1 MPLPTV
7 SGSLGACAK
16 RTSIVDD
23 SSAIVVF
30 TRCLRMR
37 SLVSQL
43 WHDAHTQYVCSAGK
57 HDGDCCGNEQ
67 HCGMLRPF
75 RFVFLTRSMKRH
87 VCFMQCLRY

>member
-1 MPLPTV
+1 MRMPLPTV

-30 TRCLRMR
+30 IRCLRMR

-43 WHDAHTQYVCSAGK
+43 WHDAHTHNTFVAQENMTVIVAETSSIVGCFVPSA
-57 HDGDCCGNEQ
+57 
-67 HCGMLRPF
+67 LF
-75 RFVFLTRSMKRH
+75 F
-87 VCFMQCLRY
+87 